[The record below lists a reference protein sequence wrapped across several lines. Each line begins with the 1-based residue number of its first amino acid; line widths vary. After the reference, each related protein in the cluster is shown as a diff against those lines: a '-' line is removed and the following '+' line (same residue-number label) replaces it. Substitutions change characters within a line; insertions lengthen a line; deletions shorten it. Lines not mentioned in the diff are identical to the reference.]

1 MRLIDADAL
10 IYNLGISDRD
20 IYCKEII
27 EEELAKGLNYYCTVC
42 EYCKYHIQ
50 EDEYWYCNVWQRE
63 TKKDWA
69 CNRGEEKE

>member
-27 EEELAKGLNYYCTVC
+27 EESPTVDFTVC
-42 EYCKYHIQ
+42 KYCKYHIQ
-50 EDEYWYCNVWQRE
+50 EGDYWYCNVWQRE

-69 CNRGEEKE
+69 CNRGGEE